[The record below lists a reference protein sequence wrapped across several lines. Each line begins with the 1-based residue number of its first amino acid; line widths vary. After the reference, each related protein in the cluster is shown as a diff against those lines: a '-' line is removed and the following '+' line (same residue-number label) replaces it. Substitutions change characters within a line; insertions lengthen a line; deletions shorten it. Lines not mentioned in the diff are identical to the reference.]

1 MKSRSSSLPPPRRGH
16 TSAVLVRSRHTETPE
31 RYIFWLLIGAWWL
44 VLTGG
49 LFFLVPD
56 EHVSPPELGLRIL
69 YLFLVAGI
77 TGLLLRRER
86 RRSHKVQEDRDS
98 TDQMLEKQRGL
109 LHALINAQEQEHKR
123 MAAEWHDRL
132 GAKLFEVLQGFRS
145 CQRLIAQRVPES
157 TERFEQFAI
166 ELDTVAA
173 MVRSLTNELH
183 PPVLADFGFVAAL
196 REYVDGLCEEEPFR
210 VTVRAEAVDRQLPS
224 EAHLTLF
231 RITQEAL
238 RNIRKHAKAHHVQI
252 AFVQE
257 HSGVSL
263 MIKDDGRGFNPEHSG
278 SGHYGLL
285 YMRERAEACGGTF
298 RVLSARGQ
306 GTEVR
311 VDFPTGRK
319 IGERLSPR
327 AHPL

>member
-1 MKSRSSSLPPPRRGH
+1 MKLHPPHPSIQRGH
-16 TSAVLVRSRHTETPE
+16 TSAVFARSRQTGTSE
-31 RYIFWLLIGAWWL
+31 RYGHWLIIGAWWL
-44 VLTGG
+44 VLILG

-56 EHVSPPELGLRIL
+56 ENASPVELGLRAF
-69 YLFLVAGI
+69 YLLLVAGM

-86 RRSHKVQEDRDS
+86 HRSHQVLEHRDT
-98 TDQMLEKQRGL
+98 TDQLLAKQRGL
-109 LHALINAQEQEHKR
+109 LHALIKTQEQERKH

-157 TERFEQFAI
+157 QERFEQLAV

-183 PPVLADFGFVAAL
+183 PPVLDDFGFVAAL
-196 REYVDGLCEEEPFR
+196 HEYVDGLGEQEPFL
-210 VTVRAEAVDRQLPS
+210 VTVRAEAVDRQLPT

-238 RNIRKHAKAHHVQI
+238 RNIRQHAKARHVQI

-257 HSGVSL
+257 HAGVSL
-263 MIKDDGRGFNPEHSG
+263 MIKDDGRGFNPEQPG
-278 SGHYGLL
+278 SGHYGL
-285 YMRERAEACGGTF
+285 
-298 RVLSARGQ
+298 
-306 GTEVR
+306 
-311 VDFPTGRK
+311 
-319 IGERLSPR
+319 
-327 AHPL
+327 